1 MGSST
6 ASALPAP
13 QYDRSALGDM
23 YVAPR
28 NSLEELVARVWRE
41 VLKLEQVGVHDNFF
55 ELGGHSL
62 LATQVVARLG
72 KLLKVDLPLRRFFET
87 ATVSALAAELQKVL
101 GAGETGGRR
110 IDCAGAAHGQSA
122 AVVCAAAAVVS

>member
-1 MGSST
+1 
-6 ASALPAP
+6 
-13 QYDRSALGDM
+13 M

-87 ATVSALAAELQKVL
+87 ATVSALAAELQKS
-101 GAGETGGRR
+101 AGRG
-110 IDCAGAAHGQSA
+110 
-122 AVVCAAAAVVS
+122 